1 MCIVFNPSAY
11 HPSDTLIVVTPV
23 VTPPGRPQQWQLLYL
38 NSIDNNTSTPPSFS
52 SFLSHK
58 SNDDANGNTRPKHA
72 APPLMVFA
80 IPNPHGLEE
89 HEFPLYPVDP
99 SSARVLRKSVET
111 LLEPYSHVQSHW
123 APRPPTSSFGAQAQQ
138 ASPPSLTVHTVGGYS
153 VCVAPSLDD
162 LKSRAPWHR
171 FSLSDRDV
179 DRTLLDIDTRYGD
192 SPMAF
197 VIAEGISGP
206 NSASNGNNNSNSF
219 NGQYISNA
227 GFAVGYSDASAQPV
241 FFPTS
246 HEPPEPPFS
255 SDRSLDAGAFDIDNN
270 DRHHHHH
277 HQVFPTVN
285 MDVTLV
291 AINAIIRPLSIMPED
306 RYSGG
311 VKPLR
316 GNLRGDRN
324 VVLRVDDTF
333 SMCSEPRAIVERK
346 PPHVQSNG
354 FGVHDSSFFVGST
367 TDTASAVLRPKWS
380 GPLADLFRALPR
392 RPTATTAATADNPTS
407 KNSHQTSTTLTQ
419 LEQPRLVTLWRM
431 KTYLPNGDVTGRKAT
446 DMDVQVS
453 NRMFQDVD
461 AWLRMKVEIS
471 SSSSSTSTLSTVSN
485 GYNNFFNP
493 AASSSFDPN
502 LSLQADWLQ
511 QLDTTLAL
519 LARQLADPGICDRYS
534 DGVRPTSGALH
545 PNRNPSPHCGPVTY
559 VNLDL
564 PDIDLNEEA
573 YIAKEQWAR
582 KVRNGTIDTTG
593 STYVRISTILGP
605 LESLAQRTVQPPA
618 FQLGSGQVQQ
628 LLQNEQVQNPFRK
641 TAALFAGSR
650 TNEMFHGK

>member
-11 HPSDTLIVVTPV
+11 RPSDTLIVVTPV

-38 NSIDNNTSTPPSFS
+38 NSIDSNTPTPPLFS
-52 SFLSHK
+52 SFLSQK
-58 SNDDANGNTRPKHA
+58 SNDDDVNGNTTSKDA

-89 HEFPLYPVDP
+89 HEFPLYPVDE
-99 SSARVLRKSVET
+99 SSARVLRKSVEA
-111 LLEPYSHVQSHW
+111 LLEPYSHAQSHW
-123 APRPPTSSFGAQAQQ
+123 APKPSTAFFGGQAQQ
-138 ASPPSLTVHTVGGYS
+138 ATPSPLTVHTVGGYS
-153 VCVAPSLDD
+153 VCVAPSLDE

-179 DRTLLDIDTRYGD
+179 GRTLLDIDTRYGD

-197 VIAEGISGP
+197 VIAKGISGP
-206 NSASNGNNNSNSF
+206 SNANNGNTNASSLNS
-219 NGQYISNA
+219 QYISNA

-246 HEPPEPPFS
+246 HEPPEHLFPPE
-255 SDRSLDAGAFDIDNN
+255 RTLDSRTADISNN
-270 DRHHHHH
+270 DQ
-277 HQVFPTVN
+277 HQPQMFPTVN

-291 AINAIIRPLSIMPED
+291 AINAIIRPLSIMPEE

-316 GNLRGDRN
+316 GNIRGDRN

-333 SMCSEPRAIVERK
+333 SMCSEPRAIVEQK
-346 PPHVQSNG
+346 PPFGQSKV

-367 TDTASAVLRPKWS
+367 TDRASAVLRPKWS

-392 RPTATTAATADNPTS
+392 RPTGSTAAAVDNLMN
-407 KNSHQTSTTLTQ
+407 KKLHQTSTTLTQ
-419 LEQPRLVTLWRM
+419 LEQPRIVTLWRM
-431 KTYLPNGDVTGRKAT
+431 ATHLPNGDVTGRKAT
-446 DMDVQVS
+446 DMDLQVS

-461 AWLRMKVEIS
+461 AWLRMKAETAS
-471 SSSSSTSTLSTVSN
+471 SSNSALTTMPN
-485 GYNNFFNP
+485 GYNHNFFNL
-493 AASSSFDPN
+493 ATSSLIDPK

-511 QLDTTLAL
+511 QLDVTLAL

-534 DGVRPTSGALH
+534 DGVRPISGALH
-545 PNRNPSPHCGPVTY
+545 QTHKNPSPECGPVTY
-559 VNLDL
+559 VNLDI

-582 KVRNGTIDTTG
+582 KVRNGTVDTTG

-605 LESLAQRTVQPPA
+605 LESLAQRTVQPPRN
-618 FQLGSGQVQQ
+618 QLGSDQVQ
-628 LLQNEQVQNPFRK
+628 LQNDRVQNPFRK

-650 TNEMFHGK
+650 NQ

>member
-1 MCIVFNPSAY
+1 MCIVFNSSSY

-38 NSIDNNTSTPPSFS
+38 NSIDNNASTPPSFA
-52 SFLSHK
+52 SFLSPK
-58 SNDDANGNTRPKHA
+58 SDDDTNGNTRPKHA

-80 IPNPHGLEE
+80 IPNPHDLKE
-89 HEFPLYPVDP
+89 HEFLLYPVDP

-111 LLEPYSHVQSHW
+111 LLDSYSHVESHW
-123 APRPPTSSFGAQAQQ
+123 APRPSTATFGAQSQQ
-138 ASPPSLTVHTVGGYS
+138 APPPLLTVHTVGGYS
-153 VCVAPSLDD
+153 VCIAPSLDD

-171 FSLSDRDV
+171 FSLSNRDF
-179 DRTLLDIDTRYGD
+179 DRTLLDIDTRYGA

-197 VIAEGISGP
+197 VIAEGISGH
-206 NSASNGNNNSNSF
+206 NNTRAGDTNGISLND
-219 NGQYISNA
+219 QYISNA

-246 HEPPEPPFS
+246 HEPPEPLFS
-255 SDRSLDAGAFDIDNN
+255 PERSLRAGASNIGNN
-270 DRHHHHH
+270 DHQHHQ

-333 SMCSEPRAIVERK
+333 SICSEPRAIMERE
-346 PPHVQSNG
+346 PPLGQSNG
-354 FGVHDSSFFVGST
+354 FGVYDSSFFVGST
-367 TDTASAVLRPKWS
+367 TDTALALLRPKWS

-392 RPTATTAATADNPTS
+392 CPTATTSAAANNLMN
-407 KNSHQTSTTLTQ
+407 KNSQQMSPTLTQ

-431 KTYLPNGDVTGRKAT
+431 KTHLPNGDVTGRKAT

-461 AWLRMKVEIS
+461 AWLRMKVNTS
-471 SSSSSTSTLSTVSN
+471 PSTSTLSTVPN
-485 GYNNFFNP
+485 AYNHNFFNP
-493 AASSSFDPN
+493 AISSLVDPN
-502 LSLQADWLQ
+502 RSLQAGWLQ

-545 PNRNPSPHCGPVTY
+545 PTYKNPSPQCGPVAY

-582 KVRNGTIDTTG
+582 KVRNGAIDTTG

-628 LLQNEQVQNPFRK
+628 PLQNEQVQNPFRK
-641 TAALFAGSR
+641 TADLFAGSR
-650 TNEMFHGK
+650 N